1 MTALEF
7 EPGHSLFAVFD
18 GHGGAEVAKFCE
30 KYIVSELKADKDF
43 QIRNY
48 EQALKNV
55 FLRIDKK
62 LLSDSGKKELVQISK
77 TATANAGPSG
87 FAGGDYAY

>member
-1 MTALEF
+1 VTALDF

-43 QIRNY
+43 
-48 EQALKNV
+48 
-55 FLRIDKK
+55 
-62 LLSDSGKKELVQISK
+62 
-77 TATANAGPSG
+77 
-87 FAGGDYAY
+87 